1 MANLRAQTVLFAAFL
16 VGCCILCRNS
26 TNGIFVKNDGKFN
39 TLSSNQFDKIF
50 LDSTDFDDSPT
61 RAANENPPNFHEVDA
76 FGDDYVD
83 FGAHTGANGAFYW
96 HANFPVEDHADYS
109 DENK

>member
-1 MANLRAQTVLFAAFL
+1 MVNLRAQTVLFASFL

-26 TNGIFVKNDGKFN
+26 TNGIFVKNDEY
-39 TLSSNQFDKIF
+39 
-50 LDSTDFDDSPT
+50 DDSPT
-61 RAANENPPNFHEVDA
+61 RAANENPQNFHEVDA